1 MSKDSNVVNFPQKTE
16 EQKQLDLLNKQF
28 VEIETQSDVIEQ
40 QRMRIEQLEK
50 AKDYKAKQQDLT
62 ELNGDGNRNRGRYGE
77 DESES

>member
-16 EQKQLDLLNKQF
+16 EQKQLDTLNKQF